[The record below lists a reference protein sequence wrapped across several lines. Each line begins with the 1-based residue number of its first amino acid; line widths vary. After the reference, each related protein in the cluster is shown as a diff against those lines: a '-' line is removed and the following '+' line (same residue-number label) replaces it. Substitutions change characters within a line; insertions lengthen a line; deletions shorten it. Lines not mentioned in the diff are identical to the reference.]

1 MDSINVY
8 HNQINTAMYLCM
20 HVGYIKCVFLSGEM
34 CGFDLQAFLC
44 VLGALCF
51 LVNQE
56 VPVVINRK
64 KPKTI

>member
-8 HNQINTAMYLCM
+8 HNQINTAIAN
-20 HVGYIKCVFLSGEM
+20 HVGYIKCVFWSGEM